1 MMVAAKAAMALLLPS
16 PPAMLPTAIGKASP
30 AQDQRSCA
38 AGTKTNR
45 AQRTRATALSIE
57 PTETNPTMIRTLL
70 SFATL
75 AFAMGATAHAQAPAP
90 AAAYPNK
97 PIRLIVPFPPGG
109 GTDILSRLVATKLTE
124 TAKWTVVV
132 DNKAGAGGTIGITEA
147 VKAAP
152 TGYDLVMGQKDNLV
166 IGPWLYKNLPWDP
179 TKDLTAVAHVA
190 YTPVVIATSV
200 NSKFKTLADVVAAAK
215 AAPGSIT
222 YGSPGNGTSIHLAGD
237 LFEKAAGVKLSHIPY
252 KGSNP
257 ALMDALAG
265 NVDLLVSSLPSAMGQ
280 IKSGKLRPLAVTSA
294 KRSSSLPD
302 VPTVAESGF
311 KDFDVSTWYGVFA
324 PAGTPAAVVTTVNA
338 EINKLLATPDMKAAI
353 QAQGAEPEAM
363 SPAQFGTLLKTD
375 YAKWKGIVEASGA
388 KIE

>member
-1 MMVAAKAAMALLLPS
+1 MIRKLL
-16 PPAMLPTAIGKASP
+16 TF
-30 AQDQRSCA
+30 
-38 AGTKTNR
+38 
-45 AQRTRATALSIE
+45 TAL
-57 PTETNPTMIRTLL
+57 
-70 SFATL
+70 AL
-75 AFAMGATAHAQAPAP
+75 AVGTSAHAQAPAP
-90 AAAYPNK
+90 AFPNK

-124 TAKWTVVV
+124 SAKWTVVA
-132 DNKAGAGGTIGITEA
+132 DNKAGAGGTIGIGEA

-152 TGYDLVMGQKDNLV
+152 TGHDLVMGQKDNLV

-200 NSKFKTLADVVAAAK
+200 NSKYKTLADVVTAAK
-215 AAPGSIT
+215 AAPGTIT
-222 YGSPGNGTSIHLAGD
+222 YGSPGNGTSIHLAGH
-237 LFEKAAGVKLSHIPY
+237 LFEQAAGIKLSHIPY

-280 IKSGKLRPLAVTSA
+280 IKAGKLRPLAVTSA
-294 KRSSSLPD
+294 KRSSSLPE
-302 VPTVAESGF
+302 VATVAESGF

-324 PAGTPAAVVTTVNA
+324 PAGTPAPVIAAINT

-353 QAQGAEPEAM
+353 HAQGAEPQALT
-363 SPAQFGTLLKTD
+363 PAQFDSLLKSD

>member
-1 MMVAAKAAMALLLPS
+1 
-16 PPAMLPTAIGKASP
+16 
-30 AQDQRSCA
+30 
-38 AGTKTNR
+38 
-45 AQRTRATALSIE
+45 
-57 PTETNPTMIRTLL
+57 MIRQLL

-75 AFAMGATAHAQAPAP
+75 ALAVAAPAQAQTPAP
-90 AAAYPNK
+90 AYPSK

-124 TAKWTVVV
+124 ANKWTVVA
-132 DNKAGAGGTIGITEA
+132 DNKAGAGGTIGIGEA

-152 TGYDLVMGQKDNLV
+152 TGYDVVMGQKDNLV

-190 YTPVVIATSV
+190 YTPVIIATSA
-200 NSKFKTLADVVAAAK
+200 NSRFKTLADVIAAAR
-215 AAPGSIT
+215 AEPGKIT

-237 LFEKAAGVKLSHIPY
+237 LFEKAAGIKLSHIPY

-257 ALMDALAG
+257 AMMDALAG
-265 NVDLLVSSLPSAMGQ
+265 NIDLLVSSVPSAMGQ

-311 KDFDVSTWYGVFA
+311 KDFDVSTWYGLFA
-324 PAGTPAAVVTTVNA
+324 PAGTPAAVVTTLNTEV
-338 EINKLLATPDMKAAI
+338 NKLLATADMKTAI
-353 QAQGAEPEAM
+353 HAQGAEPQAM
-363 SPAQFGTLLKTD
+363 TPAQFEALLKSD
-375 YAKWKGIVEASGA
+375 YTKWKGIVEASGA
-388 KIE
+388 RIE

>member
-1 MMVAAKAAMALLLPS
+1 
-16 PPAMLPTAIGKASP
+16 
-30 AQDQRSCA
+30 
-38 AGTKTNR
+38 
-45 AQRTRATALSIE
+45 
-57 PTETNPTMIRTLL
+57 MIRQLL
-70 SFATL
+70 SFTAL
-75 AFAMGATAHAQAPAP
+75 ALALGAPAHAQAPAP
-90 AAAYPNK
+90 AYPAK

-124 TAKWTVVV
+124 SAKWTVVA
-132 DNKAGAGGTIGITEA
+132 DNKAGAGGTIGIGEA

-152 TGYDLVMGQKDNLV
+152 TGYDIVMGQKDNLV

-190 YTPVVIATSV
+190 YTPVIIATSV
-200 NSKFKTLADVVAAAK
+200 NSKYKTLADVVAAAK
-215 AAPGSIT
+215 AAPGTIT

-237 LFEKAAGVKLSHIPY
+237 LFEKAAGIKLSHIPY

-280 IKSGKLRPLAVTSA
+280 IKAGKLRPLAVTSA
-294 KRSSSLPD
+294 QRSSSLPD
-302 VPTVAESGF
+302 VPTVAQSGF
-311 KDFDVSTWYGVFA
+311 KDFDVSTWYGLFA
-324 PAGTPAAVVTTVNA
+324 PAGTPAAVVTVLNA
-338 EINKLLATPDMKAAI
+338 EVNKLLGTAEMKDAI
-353 QAQGAEPEAM
+353 HAQGAEPLALT
-363 SPAQFGTLLKTD
+363 PAQFDALLRTD